1 MRTNKFTL
9 RITAAFITA
18 MVLAVGLAATLAH
31 GSTRVASHSSNQNAL
46 DTVRGA
52 TGRYHSLTVA
62 QASGYALLKDK
73 AGIACIDNPG
83 VGAMGVHYVNGTLVN
98 SGQVNPLK
106 PQALVYEPAANG
118 QLNLVAVEYITFQQQ
133 WDATHGAPPMLFGQP
148 FMLTPDGNRFGLPAF
163 YSLHAWIWQDNPTGT
178 FSMWNPQVSCD
189 AASVEAPWH
198 AAAPTPATSGTSPAL
213 PARGPR

>member
-9 RITAAFITA
+9 TITAAFITA

-62 QASGYALLKDK
+62 QASGYALLKAK

-83 VGAMGVHYVNGTLVN
+83 VGAMGVHYVNGTLAN

-118 QLNLVAVEYITFQQQ
+118 QPNLVAVEYVTFQQQ
-133 WDATHGAPPMLFGQP
+133 WDATHGAPPMLFAL
-148 FMLTPDGNRFGLPAF
+148 FITMFTLATRNRFALMN
-163 YSLHAWIWQDNPTGT
+163 LNAWLRVVG
-178 FSMWNPQVSCD
+178 
-189 AASVEAPWH
+189 
-198 AAAPTPATSGTSPAL
+198 AL
-213 PARGPR
+213 LRSIVNRP